1 MIYMLSWRWGR
12 EEVHQDWPQTGLP
25 WDGGGG
31 RVTRVLNDQ
40 HTQGIVPIQSPGI
53 WDILSPSHLAEIIGS
68 NLEGI
73 EETGCIL
80 DDVIITGKDDEE
92 QPNHLEEVLKSLK
105 EHGLRANRDK
115 WVFFLRK
122 ITYCG
127 HAVDKH
133 GLARLKKRSTQSLMS
148 QGQRTSNKSVHC

>member
-1 MIYMLSWRWGR
+1 MEV
-12 EEVHQDWPQTGLP
+12 EEELQEYLTINTHKGLY
-25 WDGGGG
+25 
-31 RVTRVLNDQ
+31 RYNRLVF
-40 HTQGIVPIQSPGI
+40 

-122 ITYCG
+122 ITYCR

-133 GLARLKKRSTQSLMS
+133 RLARLKKRSTQSLMS